1 MRLTAHFFM
10 AKIIDLLRSE
20 YSSEYFVKKYT
31 TPCIYPKIVISK
43 PLSSFT
49 NDEKNAILKKYNRWY
64 VYYSFEHPTAKTEF
78 GNPKKIRQ
86 APIYFNVNK
95 DHPDFDERLKFLKI
109 VRNSI
114 DKLLKDGFSPYE
126 TGETA
131 SEHTALS
138 ALDFALEIKRPEVKE
153 TTFSGY
159 ETRINLFKKYI
170 KSQGYSHFSIKDI
183 NKSIVSQYLRTIK
196 SATHRNNSKGALS
209 AIFTVLSSEDLIPV
223 NFIKEIQNSKK
234 EEKPVRIYTEEDVNE
249 ISTLLK
255 QHDQTLLMFI
265 KFVSFMFWRPIEILR
280 IRVEDVNFEKNTIAV
295 ETKTKSS
302 KTKIIP
308 KLLIEELA
316 EFAKG
321 KTGFLFKPDKIENW
335 DLPEEDKRKY
345 FTRRFSRFRD
355 KFEISKDFKLYSFR
369 HTYITKIYLE
379 LRKTLSKHETIQQL
393 SLITGHESK
402 AIYNYIRVN
411 DVELPEDYSDFLK

>member
-1 MRLTAHFFM
+1 M
-10 AKIIDLLRSE
+10 AKIIDLLHTE
-20 YSSEYFVKKYT
+20 YTIAYIVRKYT
-31 TPCIYPKIVISK
+31 RPSIYPKIVTSK

-49 NDEKNAILKKYNRWY
+49 EDEKKAILKKYKRWY
-64 VYYSFEHPTAKTEF
+64 VYYSFEHPTAKTTT
-78 GNPKKIRQ
+78 GQPKKVPQ
-86 APIYFNVNK
+86 TPIYFNVNQDYK
-95 DHPDFDERLKFLKI
+95 DFDERLKFLKM

-114 DKLLKDGFSPYE
+114 EKLLKDGFSPYE

-138 ALDFALEIKRPEVKE
+138 ALDFALEIKRPEVKG

-159 ETRINLFKKYI
+159 ETKINLFKKYI
-170 KSQGYSHFSIKDI
+170 KSQGYSHLSIKDI
-183 NKSIVSQYLRTIK
+183 NKSIVTQYLRTIK
-196 SATHRNNSKGALS
+196 NPTNRNNTKGALS

-234 EEKPVRIYTEEDVNE
+234 EEKPVRIYTEEDVTE

-280 IRVEDVNFEKNTIAV
+280 IRLEDINFERNTISV

-308 KLLIEELA
+308 KLLIDELA

-335 DLPEEDKRKY
+335 DLSEEDKRKY
-345 FTRRFSRFRD
+345 FTRRFSRFRE
-355 KFEISKDFKLYSFR
+355 KYNISKDFKLYSFR

-402 AIYNYIRVN
+402 AIFNYIRVN
-411 DVELPEDYSDFLK
+411 DVELPEDYSSFLE